1 MGCSRGSSSGAALAL
16 AIAGVSAA
24 AWLPPNIA
32 PVLPVGLGSD
42 GVFCVWVCSGSGRG
56 NGGAVGRDFDRGG
69 NGHGT
74 EGHDEADERGGELHR
89 EDVCEAERLEGLIV
103 LVCFIF

>member
-42 GVFCVWVCSGSGRG
+42 GVFCIWVCGGSGRD
-56 NGGAVGRDFDRGG
+56 NGGAVDRDFDRGG
-69 NGHGT
+69 DGYGT

-89 EDVCEAERLEGLIV
+89 EDVCEVEKLRGWKV
-103 LVCFIF
+103 